1 MNALHGRVVVLSPHP
16 DDAAFSLGAA
26 IHRAVRSG
34 ARVEVLT
41 VLAGDPASGAP
52 AGGWDARAGFR
63 TAGEAARV
71 RRAED
76 DAACAALG
84 AIPHWLPFSDAQ
96 YGRPVPH
103 DEAYD
108 AVAEIVAGADRV
120 LVPGF
125 PLANPDHAWLAR
137 LVLSRA
143 DLERIGL
150 YVEWPY
156 AYAPLVEG
164 DAPVIP
170 ATIEDLVAPEA
181 RFTRTTV
188 GLRDGVAKWRAMRRY
203 PSQVRHLGP
212 VATARLLVA
221 EHRLGGEMI
230 GDAGPPTTVRA

>member
-1 MNALHGRVVVLSPHP
+1 MSGLRGRVVVLSPHP
-16 DDAAFSLGAA
+16 DDAVFSLGAA

-52 AGGWDARAGFR
+52 AGSWDARSGFR
-63 TAGEAARV
+63 TAAEAARA

-76 DAACAALG
+76 DAACAVLG
-84 AIPHWLPFSDAQ
+84 AIPRWLPFSDAQ
-96 YGRPVPH
+96 YGRPVP
-103 DEAYD
+103 DGEAYD
-108 AVAEIVAGADRV
+108 AVAEIVADADRV

-125 PLANPDHAWLAR
+125 PLANADHAWLAR

-156 AYAPLVEG
+156 AYEPLMESS
-164 DAPVIP
+164 APVIR
-170 ATIEDLVAPEA
+170 ATIEDLVAPGA
-181 RFTRTTV
+181 RFTRARA
-188 GLRDGVAKWRAMRRY
+188 GLREGVAKWRAVRRY
-203 PSQVRHLGP
+203 RSQVRHLGRL
-212 VATARLLVA
+212 ATARLLVA